1 MSQMN
6 EKVSGTGEQ
15 LSAFLDDELGAG
27 EGELF
32 VRRLARDE
40 TMKETALRYAVIGDS
55 IRGDLRQ
62 GDPRALLAVLSTILT
77 DPSPVAGTEPHVSR
91 RRWLRPVAGAAVAAT
106 VAVVAILSL
115 QGPGRDTLEGTAITV
130 PVGASPSVASPVPP
144 VPPAISRRA
153 SSVPPDRL
161 SEYYLNHA
169 DYASLLQGPGQL
181 VRIVTRPPQPAE
193 DEPSRDEIA
202 GSDEDTESPPR

>member
-1 MSQMN
+1 MN

-77 DPSPVAGTEPHVSR
+77 DPSPVAATEPPVSR

-115 QGPGRDTLEGTAITV
+115 QGPGRDTFEGTAITV
-130 PVGASPSVASPVPP
+130 PVGASPSIASPVAP
-144 VPPAISRRA
+144 VPPAISRA

-181 VRIVTRPPQPAE
+181 VRIVTRPPQSAE

-202 GSDEDTESPPR
+202 GSDEDTESRPRK